1 MAKIFKFND
10 ECSIIGEATATLK
23 ERFCMV
29 VPGSYIA
36 GLYRVL
42 FRSNALMCKYYAS
55 KKYHNIGFS
64 LKDENGEFKI
74 GTILTY
80 NAPEEDSDD
89 NGNYVLSNTWYE
101 KDMENMDLSIDSYT
115 DMYATIFQG
124 ELFSDL
130 STHCNDN
137 ADLLRIATTLIDVIH
152 QFLDENSNDSNEDV
166 ELELESV
173 FTASVSIIDGEKVYS
188 LTPGYSVK
196 QIIKNDDENEKTDAA

>member
-101 KDMENMDLSIDSYT
+101 KDMENIIDTSKKMHSSGKNT
-115 DMYATIFQG
+115 KKDMKAALRDERT
-124 ELFSDL
+124 ELMK
-130 STHCNDN
+130 
-137 ADLLRIATTLIDVIH
+137 
-152 QFLDENSNDSNEDV
+152 DSNV
-166 ELELESV
+166 
-173 FTASVSIIDGEKVYS
+173 ASRLGLGIKQADQARPETPDEEKAKAKTLPDKTVSTV
-188 LTPGYSVK
+188 
-196 QIIKNDDENEKTDAA
+196 DEEYINALFEEA